1 MNFVKISDTEIINLD
16 YVATVRKGYS
26 KTDNSFVIYVNT
38 VGEDQVVLKFKTK
51 EAMEEKW
58 VSIRCYLMQN
68 CTATSG
74 KDARLNGATTMAA
87 FGARRIASYCK
98 LDQ

>member
-1 MNFVKISDTEIINLD
+1 MRTYEKIETIFKRDIEGTQGTE
-16 YVATVRKGYS
+16 
-26 KTDNSFVIYVNT
+26 
-38 VGEDQVVLKFKTK
+38 
-51 EAMEEKW
+51 
-58 VSIRCYLMQN
+58 RCYLMQN

-87 FGARRIASYCK
+87 FGARRTASYCK